1 MAVHCAGV
9 LAPLAGEL
17 WFQRIRRTSA
27 LSQQRGQ
34 LLLCRRKGIAMES
47 AAPITMQAYREQQFD
62 LLADGV
68 RHALDMPAVYAAMGL
83 TGPKEERT

>member
-1 MAVHCAGV
+1 MQGNVFGTYLHG
-9 LAPLAGEL
+9 LFDSGEL
-17 WFQRIRRTSA
+17 TERLA
-27 LSQQRGQ
+27 E
-34 LLLCRRKGIAMES
+34 LLCLRKGIAMES

-68 RHALDMPAVYAAMGL
+68 RHALDMPAVYVAMGL